1 MNRGRRARG
10 PGGSGVAVPFSAGPS
25 PPLVFSWFQQGR
37 RATPARPRVFTYP
50 VRQQAVITAA
60 GGWQGVYTW
69 YTPGMCGLF
78 SKSTQTV
85 MGGEEHRGQ
94 GAPVMAEALPNG
106 KGHTGRRK
114 RPRSIA
120 EEPKHG
126 RCRDEVWRYGCG
138 EKPIQNP
145 YGHEKTGHFTA
156 PQDTIR
162 NERKTP

>member
-1 MNRGRRARG
+1 MNRGRRSRS
-10 PGGSGVAVPFSAGPS
+10 PGGSGVAVPFSARPS
-25 PPLVFSWFQQGR
+25 PNRVFSWFQQGR
-37 RATPARPRVFTYP
+37 RATPGTYP
-50 VRQQAVITAA
+50 GRQQAVITAA

-69 YTPGMCGLF
+69 YAPWACGLF
-78 SKSTQTV
+78 WESTQTV

-94 GAPVMAEALPNG
+94 GAPVTAEALPDG
-106 KGHTGRRK
+106 KGYTGKRK
-114 RPRSIA
+114 RPRSIV
-120 EEPKHG
+120 EGPRHG
-126 RCRDEVWRYGCG
+126 KCKDEVWRYGCG

>member
-1 MNRGRRARG
+1 
-10 PGGSGVAVPFSAGPS
+10 
-25 PPLVFSWFQQGR
+25 
-37 RATPARPRVFTYP
+37 
-50 VRQQAVITAA
+50 
-60 GGWQGVYTW
+60 
-69 YTPGMCGLF
+69 
-78 SKSTQTV
+78 

-94 GAPVMAEALPNG
+94 GAPVMAKALPNG

-126 RCRDEVWRYGCG
+126 RCRDEVRRYGCG

-156 PQDTIR
+156 PQDTISNEKKNAIALAPQRERDNKLHHAHDKR
-162 NERKTP
+162 NRQNI